1 MTKTSY
7 EQKRDENVKHVQEVF
22 KSFGIP
28 ILAQSIREVISKKE
42 KGRGNS
48 ESDNPESDIEYDPS
62 SDVDKQSDTDDDYDD
77 DLNNEVNTEVGAMV
91 PGTRP
96 QKKQKAAIM
105 AAANQQELR
114 TPIKLTRQSAAMPSP
129 RGRPPPRIRN
139 PLPPKNTSKA
149 KPKPIA
155 ISSAS
160 QLQGHLTPNTSN
172 TTETTSTVPS
182 NPTKTTNSP
191 AMSAP
196 LQKTVPSPLRFTSLA
211 MSSPG
216 ANPEHTRTS
225 PAMSMPAV
233 KPMPSP
239 PRFTRQSAAM
249 SSPGANPK
257 HTPRP
262 TITMSQSRQMTP
274 ATSINQPIP
283 TDTSPGGQSS
293 RQSNDINESAEQFDA
308 ANSEGNTCEGEP
320 SDDLVPMRQ
329 KNVRKKTMGHGLEK
343 MINRGKKLAIQVA
356 EGKKRPDVP
365 LQAAKL
371 ASETGV
377 ALRDNLPIL
386 TSWKLYQ
393 KDAGPAQITKV
404 LEKVASRLDVDIK
417 NERPSKAACTDI
429 IKKGEKSA
437 KNKVNRGQVQLH
449 QKTRARSYIAHRY
462 SLRPK
467 YNNMEPDVVDFFGEC
482 MTSRQS
488 GRTPLADEIYEQMVA
503 EKEREPEEGEAQK
516 SPSTIVAESLSHIS
530 HSSTF
535 LPNIGV
541 PRLSKTGQASSTAAQ
556 ARLQAEF
563 EARLQAER
571 DEAARKQEELQAQL
585 QAQQATLQENQSL
598 LRQTQEEV
606 KGMNTKFE
614 ETNALLRAI
623 LKLQKD

>member
-42 KGRGNS
+42 KGRGNL

-96 QKKQKAAIM
+96 QKKQKAATM

-129 RGRPPPRIRN
+129 GGRPPPRIRN
-139 PLPPKNTSKA
+139 PLLPKNTSKA
-149 KPKPIA
+149 NPKPIA

-225 PAMSMPAV
+225 PAMSMPAA

-262 TITMSQSRQMTP
+262 TITMTP

-293 RQSNDINESAEQFDA
+293 RQSNDINELAEQFDA

-320 SDDLVPMRQ
+320 SDDLVLARQ

-417 NERPSKAACTDI
+417 NEGPSKAACTDI
-429 IKKGEKSA
+429 IKKGVRQQRYHLKTKYFDPTLTMEQLLAKQPPPKMKKEEWVKLVEYWCDP
-437 KNKVNRGQVQLH
+437 KNK
-449 QKTRARSYIAHRY
+449 
-462 SLRPK
+462 RPK
-467 YNNMEPDVVDFFGEC
+467 YNNMEPDAVDFFGEC

-488 GRTPLADEIYEQMVA
+488 GRTPLPDEIYEQMVA

-585 QAQQATLQENQSL
+585 QAQQAALQENQSL
-598 LRQTQEEV
+598 LCAQTQEEV
-606 KGMNTKFE
+606 KG
-614 ETNALLRAI
+614 
-623 LKLQKD
+623 